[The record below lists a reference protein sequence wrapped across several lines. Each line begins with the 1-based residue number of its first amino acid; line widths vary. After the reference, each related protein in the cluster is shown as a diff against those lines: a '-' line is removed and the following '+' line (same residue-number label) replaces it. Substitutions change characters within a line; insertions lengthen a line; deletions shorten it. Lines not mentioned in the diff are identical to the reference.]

1 MEESGWIFMDK
12 NGVNIKELYLEF
24 LFLKKKK

>member
-12 NGVNIKELYLEF
+12 NGVNIKELSLEF
-24 LFLKKKK
+24 LFPKKKK